1 MVHSD
6 RVRSVL
12 EDAKPPDWLDGDD
25 PYADIDI
32 EQLPDWWHD
41 AIVEFREHN
50 LSPYRPP
57 RFTDDVL
64 VPPLISQ
71 METAYD
77 IEIKLAGINVDHGD
91 TWEIYVDGEVA
102 STVKRERLS
111 DGYTLYKMTSEKF
124 LDIVQTQL

>member
-25 PYADIDI
+25 PYADVDI

-64 VPPLISQ
+64 VPPLIFQ

-77 IEIKLAGINVDHGD
+77 IEIKLVGVNVDHGD
-91 TWEIYVDGEVA
+91 TWEICVDGEVA

>member
-1 MVHSD
+1 MVHRD
-6 RVRSVL
+6 RLRSVL
-12 EDAKPPDWLDGDD
+12 EDAKPPEWLDGDD
-25 PYADIDI
+25 PYADVDI

-41 AIVEFREHN
+41 AIVEFREHD

-64 VPPLISQ
+64 VPPLIFQ
-71 METAYD
+71 MKTAYD
-77 IEIKLAGINVDHGD
+77 IEIKLLGVNVDHGD
-91 TWEIYVDGEVA
+91 AWEICVDGEVA

>member
-64 VPPLISQ
+64 VPPLIFQ
-71 METAYD
+71 IETAYD
-77 IEIKLAGINVDHGD
+77 IEIKLVGVNVDHGD
-91 TWEIYVDGEVA
+91 TWEICVDGEVA

>member
-1 MVHSD
+1 MEHRD
-6 RVRSVL
+6 RLRSLL
-12 EDAKPPDWLDGDD
+12 EDAKPPEWLDSDD
-25 PYADIDI
+25 PYADVDI

-41 AIVEFREHN
+41 AIVEFREHD

-64 VPPLISQ
+64 VPPLIFQ

-77 IEIKLAGINVDHGD
+77 IEIKLLGVNVDHGD
-91 TWEIYVDGEVA
+91 AWEICVGGEVA

-124 LDIVQTQL
+124 MDIVRTQL